1 MSNLFSIDRWDFFSI
16 KQTIYFVF
24 KLIYFLFL
32 TVCSLRIVN
41 DATHLLHLW
50 PVRLYNILPHYLI
63 NGTVFEKVNI
73 IEYKMCASILS
84 KHFVWTFLVLRIIE
98 RNINKNVH
106 RSLCNVLVVFFLSEF
121 NASLSTDYRKT
132 INTKFHKNSSNGSEG
147 GTDRHDELTVAFRNF
162 AKGPKMTN
170 GVNCRN
176 IAHT

>member
-50 PVRLYNILPHYLI
+50 PVRLYNILTHYLI

-106 RSLCNVLVVFFLSEF
+106 RSLCNVLVVFFCQ
-121 NASLSTDYRKT
+121 SLMQVYRQIIERQSIPNFIKILPTGARGGRTD
-132 INTKFHKNSSNGSEG
+132 
-147 GTDRHDELTVAFRNF
+147 
-162 AKGPKMTN
+162 MTN
-170 GVNCRN
+170 
-176 IAHT
+176 